1 MSMVDGSVLVV
12 YQGAFLRR
20 SAICV
25 SGLALV
31 VYHRTVMVWA
41 MNVKGTLRWTAFSAR
56 FWVSPTPVMFFP
68 DAGGRECHHAGPDEH
83 LSPREPLVAQLP
95 GCPRHRGS
103 DLIGEALVREVAA
116 AISDDV
122 ESPAERFG
130 ACRLIHGDVEGRHDR
145 LH

>member
-41 MNVKGTLRWTAFSAR
+41 MNVKGTLRWTAFSTR
-56 FWVSPTPVMFFP
+56 FWVFA
-68 DAGGRECHHAGPDEH
+68 DAGDVFPVVEADFDGPAGRVAGDDLGGGRGH
-83 LSPREPLVAQLP
+83 VGGDDRDVVVLV
-95 GCPRHRGS
+95 
-103 DLIGEALVREVAA
+103 
-116 AISDDV
+116 
-122 ESPAERFG
+122 
-130 ACRLIHGDVEGRHDR
+130 
-145 LH
+145 